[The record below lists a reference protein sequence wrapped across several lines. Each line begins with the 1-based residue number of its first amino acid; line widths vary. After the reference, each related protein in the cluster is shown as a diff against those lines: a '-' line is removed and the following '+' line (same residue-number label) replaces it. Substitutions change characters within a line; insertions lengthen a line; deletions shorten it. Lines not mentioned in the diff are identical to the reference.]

1 MSTSYPNAL
10 KLSRSALSALIALNF
25 AVGVLIVFLLIGS
38 LVAETWVMT
47 ALGAAHPDRAP
58 TLYLGMRLIMMIG
71 IGAVPLA
78 HVVLTRL
85 LAIVETVRLGDP
97 FVAENTAGLQMI
109 AWMVLGLELMHLT
122 VGAIARAVSTT
133 AQPLDIDWNFSVTRW
148 LAVLLLFVLA
158 QVFEHGT
165 RMRDELQAT
174 V

>member
-1 MSTSYPNAL
+1 MPIAYPDALKVSRRVLNAL
-10 KLSRSALSALIALNF
+10 IKLNLLMGLLILF
-25 AVGVLIVFLLIGS
+25 MLIGS
-38 LVAETWVMT
+38 LVAETWMMT
-47 ALGAAHPDRAP
+47 ALGAAHPDGAP
-58 TLYLGMRLIMMIG
+58 SLYLGMRLIMVIG
-71 IGAVPLA
+71 IAAVPLA

-97 FVAENTAGLQMI
+97 FVAENTARLQVI
-109 AWMVLGLELMHLT
+109 AWMVVGLELLHGV

-133 AQPLDIDWNFSVTRW
+133 AHPLDIDWNFSVSRW

-158 QVFEHGT
+158 RVFEHGT

>member
-1 MSTSYPNAL
+1 MSTSYPDAL
-10 KLSRSALSALIALNF
+10 KLSRSVLSAVIALNL
-25 AVGVLIVFLLIGS
+25 VMGVLIVFLLIAS

-47 ALGAAHPDRAP
+47 ALGAAHPDGAP
-58 TLYLGMRLIMMIG
+58 TLYLGMRLIMVIG

-97 FVAENTAGLQMI
+97 FVAENTARLQVI
-109 AWMVLGLELMHLT
+109 AWMVLALELMHLT

-133 AQPLDIDWNFSVTRW
+133 AHPLDIDWNFSLTRW

-158 QVFEHGT
+158 QVFEDGT

>member
-1 MSTSYPNAL
+1 MSNSYPDAL
-10 KLSRSALSALIALNF
+10 KLSRSVLNALIALNL
-25 AVGVLIVFLLIGS
+25 VMGLLILFMLIGS

-47 ALGAAHPDRAP
+47 ALGAAHPGRAP
-58 TLYLGMRLIMMIG
+58 TLYLGMRVIMVIG

-85 LAIVETVRLGDP
+85 RAIVETVRLGDP
-97 FVAENTAGLQMI
+97 FVAENTERLQVI
-109 AWMVLGLELMHLT
+109 AWMVLGLELLHVA

-158 QVFEHGT
+158 RVFEHGT
-165 RMRDELQAT
+165 RMREELQAT